1 MESLK
6 NNTNKIILSKNIY
19 FIIDNKNE
27 ERTDFVNENDKW
39 ELKIDVRNN
48 VENVFFDNERHIMNL
63 SETKKC
69 DWLLFNNT
77 HIFFIEAKD
86 VKPSKRGKERK
97 DAKLKFRDTINFYKH
112 NFNIPESSILNAVLN
127 FRNNKE
133 ITGAASKENK
143 AYYKEIL
150 GLNYYEQ
157 NVLIIDR

>member
-27 ERTDFVNENDKW
+27 ERTDFVNKENKW
-39 ELKIDVRNN
+39 ELKIDIKSED
-48 VENVFFDNERHIMNL
+48 ENIFLDNERYVMNL

-69 DWLLFNNT
+69 DWLLFSNT

-97 DAKLKFRDTINFYKH
+97 DAKLKFRDTINFYKR
-112 NFNIPESSILNAVLN
+112 NFIIPESSILNAVLN

-150 GLNYYEQ
+150 GLNYDEQ